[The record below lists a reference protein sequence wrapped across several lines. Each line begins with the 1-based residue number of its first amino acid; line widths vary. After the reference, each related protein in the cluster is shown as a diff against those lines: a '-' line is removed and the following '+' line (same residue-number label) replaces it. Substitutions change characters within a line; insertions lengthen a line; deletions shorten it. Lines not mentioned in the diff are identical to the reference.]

1 MSAQSDDIDV
11 GLMDRLGTAVSVVPR
26 VIAFAWNAKPL
37 ILLITIVFSIVI
49 ALVPAGIV
57 WMTKLIVDGVVQ
69 SSGGTR
75 DWYELIPFALTVLGL
90 WLIQSVCGSVVN
102 KIKLILS
109 EPLGLLAEERLAKR
123 TANLDLALFDSP
135 KLQDWLHRA
144 NGEYWRLG
152 HITLASIEL
161 PCAILGMCAT
171 LGLLA
176 TIHPLAVVVV
186 LVTVSPRVFMEG
198 RVANQEFTYRA
209 KFIRHERTANY
220 VSGLLTS
227 RFSAKEVRAFPLI
240 APLLRRFRYHADV
253 LVNVHKR
260 NFEYHVKL
268 EVLFDLLALGGVAAV
283 WLYGIQQAATSQISL
298 GDLALVFQ
306 VSQQAQGQL
315 QGLIAALGDV
325 YGNSLFVS
333 RFFGFLKIKPSTI
346 EGALTPTTN
355 STRRFSLNREIS
367 LRQVSFKYPGSEEL
381 ALTDVSFDIPA
392 GKRIAIVGK
401 NGAGKST
408 LVKLLCRLYDPSE
421 GSIMIDGIDLREFD
435 VSDVRRNVGVTFQD
449 FLKMDMTVAENIS
462 LKFSEQNGDLK
473 QIVRAAEASG
483 VDTHIQ
489 KLDKGYETALGK
501 TIDEGTDLSGG
512 QWQALAIA
520 RAYANEPS
528 VLVLDEPTSALDAL
542 AESELFE
549 RIVSA
554 TEGGTVVFIS
564 HRFSTVRMADAIVVL
579 DDGRVAEMGNHTE
592 LMSQNG
598 LYKSMFSAQAARYMG
613 DLSSAAS
620 SRGKT
625 R

>member
-1 MSAQSDDIDV
+1 MATQSEDIDV
-11 GLMDRLGTAVSVVPR
+11 GLMDRLGTAVSVVPS

-37 ILLITIVFSIVI
+37 ILLITIVFSIVM
-49 ALVPAGIV
+49 ALIPAGIV
-57 WMTKLIVDGVVQ
+57 WMTKLIVDGVVET
-69 SSGGTR
+69 SGSGR
-75 DWYELIPFALTVLGL
+75 DWYQLVPFALTVLGL
-90 WLIQSVCGSVVN
+90 WVVQSACGSVVN

-109 EPLGLLAEERLAKR
+109 EPLCLLAAERLAEK
-123 TANLDLALFDSP
+123 TASLDVALFDSP
-135 KLQDWLHRA
+135 KLQDWLHQA
-144 NGEYWRLG
+144 NEEFWRLG
-152 HITLASIEL
+152 HITLASIQF
-161 PCAILGMCAT
+161 PCVILGMCAT
-171 LGLLA
+171 FGLLA

-186 LVTVSPRVFMEG
+186 LVTVSPRVLMEG
-198 RVANQEFTYRA
+198 RVANREFTYIAR
-209 KFIRHERTANY
+209 FIRHERMANY
-220 VSGLLTS
+220 VRDLLTS
-227 RFSAKEVRAFPLI
+227 RFSAKEIRAFPVI
-240 APLLRRFRYHADV
+240 APLLRRFRHHADV
-253 LVNVHKR
+253 LINMHKR
-260 NFEYHVKL
+260 YFEYHVKL
-268 EVLFDLLALGGVAAV
+268 EILFDLLALGGVAAV

-315 QGLIAALGDV
+315 RDLISALGNV

-333 RFFGFLKIKPSTI
+333 RFFGFLQIKPSTI
-346 EGALTPTTN
+346 EGALTQTTK

-367 LRQVSFKYPGSEEL
+367 LRQASFQYPGSEEL
-381 ALTDVSFDIPA
+381 ALTNVSFDIPA
-392 GKRIAIVGK
+392 GKRIAVVGK

-435 VSDVRRNVGVTFQD
+435 VSDVRRKVGVTFQD

-462 LKFSEQNGDLK
+462 LSLSEQNGDLK

-501 TIDEGTDLSGG
+501 AIDEGTDLSGG

-528 VLVLDEPTSALDAL
+528 LLVLDEPTSALDAL

-554 TEGGTVVFIS
+554 TEGRTVVFIS
-564 HRFSTVRMADAIVVL
+564 HRFSTVRMADTIVVL
-579 DDGRVAEMGNHTE
+579 DDGRVVETGNHTE
-592 LMSQNG
+592 LMSKNG
-598 LYKSMFSAQAARYMG
+598 LYTAMFSAQAARYMA
-613 DLSSAAS
+613 DLSSATS
-620 SRGKT
+620 S
-625 R
+625 

>member
-11 GLMDRLGTAVSVVPR
+11 GLMHRLGIAVSVVPR
-26 VIAFAWNAKPL
+26 VFAFAWNAKPV
-37 ILLITIVFSIVI
+37 ILLITIVFNLVI
-49 ALVPAGIV
+49 ALIPAGIV
-57 WMTKLIVDGVVQ
+57 WMTKLIVDGVVE
-69 SSGGTR
+69 SSIGER
-75 DWYELIPFALTVLGL
+75 DWYELLPFALTVLGL
-90 WLIQSVCGSVVN
+90 WVIQSVCGSFVN
-102 KIKLILS
+102 KVKLILS
-109 EPLGLLAEERLAKR
+109 EPLCYLAEERLAKK

-144 NGEYWRLG
+144 DGEYWRLG
-152 HITLASIEL
+152 HITLASIQF
-161 PCAILGMCAT
+161 PCVILGMCAT
-171 LGLLA
+171 FGLLA

-198 RVANQEFTYRA
+198 RVANQEFTYVA
-209 KFIRHERTANY
+209 KFLRHERMANY

-240 APLLRRFRYHADV
+240 EPLLRRFRYHAEV
-253 LVNVHKR
+253 LANVHKR
-260 NFEYHVKL
+260 HFEYHVKL

-315 QGLIAALGDV
+315 RDLISALGNV

-333 RFFGFLKIKPSTI
+333 RFFGFLRIRPSTI
-346 EGALTPTTN
+346 EGALTRTTR
-355 STRRFSLNREIS
+355 STRRFSLDREIS
-367 LRQVSFKYPGSEEL
+367 LRQVSFKYPGSTEL
-381 ALTDVSFDIPA
+381 ALTNVSFDIPV
-392 GKRIAIVGK
+392 GKRIAVVGK

-408 LVKLLCRLYDPSE
+408 LVKLLCRLYDPS
-421 GSIMIDGIDLREFD
+421 GGAIFIDGVDLREFD

-462 LKFSEQNGDLK
+462 LEISEQDGNVQK
-473 QIVRAAEASG
+473 IVRAAEASG

-489 KLDKGYETALGK
+489 KLDRGYETALGK

-528 VLVLDEPTSALDAL
+528 LLVLDEPTSALDAL

-554 TEGGTVVFIS
+554 TEGRTVVFIS
-564 HRFSTVRMADAIVVL
+564 HRFSTVRMADIIVVL
-579 DDGRVAEMGNHTE
+579 DEGRIAEIGSHFD

-598 LYKSMFSAQAARYMG
+598 LYQSMFSAQAARFT
-613 DLSSAAS
+613 SEVARS
-620 SRGKT
+620 T
-625 R
+625 

>member
-11 GLMDRLGTAVSVVPR
+11 GLMHRLGIAVSVVPR
-26 VIAFAWNAKPL
+26 VFAFAWNAKPV
-37 ILLITIVFSIVI
+37 ILLITIVFNLVI
-49 ALVPAGIV
+49 ALIPAGIV
-57 WMTKLIVDGVVQ
+57 WMTKLIVDGVVE
-69 SSGGTR
+69 SSIGER
-75 DWYELIPFALTVLGL
+75 DWYELLPFALTVLGL
-90 WLIQSVCGSVVN
+90 WVIQSVCGSFVN
-102 KIKLILS
+102 KVKLILS
-109 EPLGLLAEERLAKR
+109 EPLCYLAEERLAKK

-144 NGEYWRLG
+144 DGEYWRLG
-152 HITLASIEL
+152 HITLASIQF
-161 PCAILGMCAT
+161 PCVILGMCAT
-171 LGLLA
+171 FGLLA

-198 RVANQEFTYRA
+198 RVANQEFTYVA
-209 KFIRHERTANY
+209 KFLRHERMANY

-240 APLLRRFRYHADV
+240 EPLLRRFRYHAEV
-253 LVNVHKR
+253 LANVHKR
-260 NFEYHVKL
+260 HFEYHVKL

-315 QGLIAALGDV
+315 RDLISALGNV

-333 RFFGFLKIKPSTI
+333 RFFGFLRIRPSTI
-346 EGALTPTTN
+346 EGALTRTTR
-355 STRRFSLNREIS
+355 STRRFSLDREIS
-367 LRQVSFKYPGSEEL
+367 LRQVSFKYPGSTEL
-381 ALTDVSFDIPA
+381 ALTNVSFDIPV
-392 GKRIAIVGK
+392 GKRIAVVGK

-408 LVKLLCRLYDPSE
+408 LVKLLCRLYDPS
-421 GSIMIDGIDLREFD
+421 GGAIFIDGVDLREFD

-462 LKFSEQNGDLK
+462 LEISEQDGNVQK
-473 QIVRAAEASG
+473 IVRAAEASG

-489 KLDKGYETALGK
+489 KLERGYETALGK

-528 VLVLDEPTSALDAL
+528 LLVLDEPTSALDAL

-554 TEGGTVVFIS
+554 TEGRTVVFIS
-564 HRFSTVRMADAIVVL
+564 HRFSTVRMADIIVVL
-579 DDGRVAEMGNHTE
+579 DEGRIAEIGSHFD

-598 LYKSMFSAQAARYMG
+598 LYQSMFSAQAARFT
-613 DLSSAAS
+613 SEVARS
-620 SRGKT
+620 T
-625 R
+625 